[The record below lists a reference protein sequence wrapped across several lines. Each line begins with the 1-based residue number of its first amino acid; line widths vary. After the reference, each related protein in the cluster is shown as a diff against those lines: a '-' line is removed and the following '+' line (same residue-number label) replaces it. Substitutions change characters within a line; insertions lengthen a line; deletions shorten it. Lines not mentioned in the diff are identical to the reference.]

1 MKKKLKKAFNKLS
14 NRVDIVGEWIER
26 HFISLITFVL
36 TLFILITIESWLI
49 YYSPTY
55 LKYIKSIAVIVF
67 YTVLVLIWI
76 VAAAKKIRYTLL
88 GFLIIIFSLIAP
100 ITNMSFDNPILLLLF
115 LLADIFISIR
125 TAITFSKFKFNGLS
139 TVFYPVKKVTNKKY
153 RDCGKEITET
163 IVERNYS
170 FVYILLLILPSI
182 IQFIMSWLGKK

>member
-1 MKKKLKKAFNKLS
+1 MKKNLKKAFNKLS

-36 TLFILITIESWLI
+36 TLFILITIESLLI

-55 LKYIKSIAVIVF
+55 LKYIKSIAVLVF

-163 IVERNYS
+163 IEERNYS